1 MIASTYMRLRAR
13 GKATGVA
20 MVTAIFLLVVVAGLA
35 VAIVSLTS
43 AQQDA
48 SVKDYRAQRAYQAA
62 KAGVEWAAYRG
73 LRERSPAQPA
83 AVFNCV
89 AGSTLTPA
97 PVNVPLPA
105 STLAAFTVTVRVTCG
120 DAPAVGDGSA
130 DDPTAS
136 HIAVSSSACTQPN
149 AAGFCPNDDNPG
161 ADYVQRVINMQL

>member
-1 MIASTYMRLRAR
+1 MNASTYMRLRAR
-13 GKATGVA
+13 GKASGVA

-48 SVKDYRAQRAYQAA
+48 SVRDYRAQRAYQAA

-89 AGSTLTPA
+89 AGNATLPA

-130 DDPTAS
+130 DDPTAW
-136 HIAVSSSACTQPN
+136 HIAVSSTACTQPD
-149 AAGFCPNDDNPG
+149 AAGLCPNANPG
-161 ADYVQRVINMQL
+161 ADYVQRVINAQL